1 MEEMNKRTRSF
12 HPTAEILGIF
22 LAVSML
28 CLLSC
33 NSNKRHTSV
42 ILPIGIPEGEPMDEG
57 PLWPPEKRSVH
68 EIYDSLMQVYS
79 ETDSNRVINDPGSI
93 LVEAME
99 IESLRNKTE

>member
-12 HPTAEILGIF
+12 LVATGIQGLF
-22 LAVSML
+22 LAICML

-93 LVEAME
+93 LIEAIE
-99 IESLRNKTE
+99 IDSERNKAE

>member
-1 MEEMNKRTRSF
+1 MNKRTRS
-12 HPTAEILGIF
+12 ILVDTGIQGLF
-22 LAVSML
+22 LAISML

-33 NSNKRHTSV
+33 NSKKRHTSV
-42 ILPIGIPEGEPMDEG
+42 ILPNEIPKGEPMDEG
-57 PLWPPEKRSVH
+57 ALWPPEMRRVH
-68 EIYDSLMQVYS
+68 EIYDSLMMVYS

>member
-1 MEEMNKRTRSF
+1 MNKRTRSF
-12 HPTAEILGIF
+12 HPTAGILGIF

-57 PLWPPEKRSVH
+57 PLWPPEMRSIH
-68 EIYDSLMQVYS
+68 EIYDSLMMVYS
-79 ETDSNRVINDPGSI
+79 ETDSNKVINDPGSI
-93 LVEAME
+93 LVEAMK
-99 IESLRNKTE
+99 IDSVRNKTE

>member
-1 MEEMNKRTRSF
+1 MNKRTRST
-12 HPTAEILGIF
+12 HVAAGIPGLF
-22 LAVSML
+22 LAVCIL

-33 NSNKRHTSV
+33 NSNKKHKSV
-42 ILPIGIPEGEPMDEG
+42 ILPIEIPLGEPMEEG

-93 LVEAME
+93 LIEAIE
-99 IESLRNKTE
+99 IDSERNKTE

>member
-1 MEEMNKRTRSF
+1 MNKRTRSF
-12 HPTAEILGIF
+12 HPTAGILGIF
-22 LAVSML
+22 LAVYML

-42 ILPIGIPEGEPMDEG
+42 ILPIEIPEGEPLDER
-57 PLWPPEKRSVH
+57 PLWSPEMRRVH
-68 EIYDSLMQVYS
+68 EIYDSLMMAYS

>member
-12 HPTAEILGIF
+12 HPTAGILGIF

-93 LVEAME
+93 LVEAMK
-99 IESLRNKTE
+99 IDSVRNKTE